1 MEKNTPNKISA
12 HDLLIKTFT
21 EKATLKNQ
29 IYQNTLKTFKQLR
42 VVLKQMAADLKK
54 EISQHS
60 KDIVV
65 EYKEQGEFMVELK
78 FAGDVLIFVMHTNI
92 FHFEKDHYIWKQSY
106 IDKDNTRSYCGM
118 INVYNFL
125 ADSFKYNRINDAG
138 YMVARLFVN
147 KENHY
152 FVEGKRQLGY
162 LYNDFPNALI
172 DRTAVRA
179 IVESAILYSL
189 SFDLLTPPYD
199 TVKELSVQDMNDAS
213 LYLNVKTGKRVG
225 FRFQASDEDI
235 R

>member
-1 MEKNTPNKISA
+1 MKKHTPNKTSS
-12 HDLLIKTFT
+12 HELLIKTFT
-21 EKATLKNQ
+21 EKATLKNE
-29 IYQNTLKTFKQLR
+29 IYHNTLKAFKQLKAE
-42 VVLKQMAADLKK
+42 LKQMSLDLKK
-54 EISQHS
+54 EIHQHS
-60 KDIVV
+60 KDILV

-106 IDKDNTRSYCGM
+106 IEKDNSRSYCGV

-162 LYNDFPNALI
+162 LYNDFPNAVI
-172 DRTAVRA
+172 DRSAVRA

-199 TVKELSVQDMNDAS
+199 AVKELSVQDMNDAS
-213 LYLNVKTGKRVG
+213 QYLNMKTGKRVG
-225 FRFQASDEDI
+225 FRFQTDDDMHL
-235 R
+235 